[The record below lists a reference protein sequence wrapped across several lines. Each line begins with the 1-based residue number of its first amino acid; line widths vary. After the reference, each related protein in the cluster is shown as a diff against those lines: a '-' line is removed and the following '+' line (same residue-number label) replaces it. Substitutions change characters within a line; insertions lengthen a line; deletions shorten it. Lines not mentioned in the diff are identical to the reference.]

1 MGVTPSG
8 AVFERAYRVEAFSI
22 KCEHLLSCFFSPFG
36 DWWKFSSVSSFKYCT
51 YSHLKEYQFG
61 QKVQHKYADMAELAD
76 VIDSEFIGGNSVQ
89 VQLLLSAPKFLREE
103 AVLMP
108 KGKAASSSD
117 SNSPLRPPTS
127 LEAQENLMISLA
139 VQCAEKQLR
148 DGTASSQ
155 VITHYLKLGS
165 SKERIEKEILEKQKE
180 LIEAKTKN
188 LNSNSEA
195 KELYNKALE
204 AFRRYSGAG
213 GDDDEY

>member
-1 MGVTPSG
+1 
-8 AVFERAYRVEAFSI
+8 
-22 KCEHLLSCFFSPFG
+22 
-36 DWWKFSSVSSFKYCT
+36 
-51 YSHLKEYQFG
+51 
-61 QKVQHKYADMAELAD
+61 
-76 VIDSEFIGGNSVQ
+76 
-89 VQLLLSAPKFLREE
+89 
-103 AVLMP
+103 MP

-165 SKERIEKEILEKQKE
+165 TKEKLEKEILEKQKE
-180 LIEAKTKN
+180 LMDAKTRSI
-188 LNSNSEA
+188 NSNGEA
-195 KELYNKALE
+195 KELYEKALT

-213 GDDDEY
+213 GDEDEF